1 MLPYSF
7 IMVAI
12 GLSIQEPVD
21 EAFGEGVDLVR
32 WVHGA
37 SARGETPEQI
47 LDAKFSTISFAW
59 RKEVVATLKVALI
72 CTDAIPV
79 KRPRMK
85 KVVECFK
92 RLHKVESSKSLFN
105 TKLYEVQC
113 S

>member
-1 MLPYSF
+1 
-7 IMVAI
+7 MVAI

-21 EAFGEGVDLVR
+21 EAFGKGVDLVR

-59 RKEVVATLKVALI
+59 RKEMVATLKVALI
-72 CTDAIPV
+72 CTDAIPA

-85 KVVECFK
+85 KLRVCNFD
-92 RLHKVESSKSLFN
+92 LHIRVYQEKGKSQKQFLLWFAIC
-105 TKLYEVQC
+105 TILY
-113 S
+113 